1 VKSQIR
7 EERSDNFS
15 PGRRLLTS
23 SPSMG
28 EDTEVRVHNN
38 FITPHFNS
46 LPQGDCVAMCCW
58 PFDARKSPLAT
69 FFKEGYC
76 YGIVRNYNSL

>member
-15 PGRRLLTS
+15 SGRRLLTS
-23 SPSMG
+23 SPSM
-28 EDTEVRVHNN
+28 ERTEVRVHNN
-38 FITPHFNS
+38 FINPHSNS
-46 LPQGDCVAMCCW
+46 LPQGDCVAMCSW
-58 PFDARKSPLAT
+58 PFDARKSPLAPL
-69 FFKEGYC
+69 FQEGYC